1 MSTVRFHLKQPAGWF
16 AAGREVASALLLLS
30 DKAFKLF
37 VWMCLHADRSRGSVC
52 ATPIEM
58 ARSLGKSET
67 EIATALEE
75 LFRNGVCNQIDDSM
89 IEIADRFWPYERLHP
104 KDAPGSLPIYL
115 GRVRQVFLQ
124 RDCVRSAFTSA
135 DEKLVIELYRKGVPI
150 ENVERAILLG
160 SLRKYA
166 ALINHGTGTPIT
178 TLHYFTAL
186 FEEVNQLE
194 ISTQYWAYVAHKVQ
208 VLEQRWR
215 QCRPLNASRVQT
227 ETK

>member
-16 AAGREVASALLLLS
+16 AAGREVACALSLLS

-37 VWMCLHADRSRGSVC
+37 VWMCLHAERSRGSVC
-52 ATPIEM
+52 ATPIEL

-67 EIATALEE
+67 EIAVALEE
-75 LFRNGVCNQIDDSM
+75 LFRNGVCHRTDDRR
-89 IEIADRFWPYERLHP
+89 IEITDRFWPYERLHLQE
-104 KDAPGSLPIYL
+104 APGSLHTYL
-115 GRVRQVFLQ
+115 SRVKQVFLQ
-124 RDCVRSAFTSA
+124 RGCVRSAFTAA
-135 DEKLVIELYRKGVPI
+135 DEKLGAQLFRRGVPI

-208 VLEQRWR
+208 VLEQQWR
-215 QCRPLNASRVQT
+215 QCCLLNTSCVQT